1 MTILTKNRGF
11 LQALL
16 MGIIAISFCATASA
30 QEYRKLCPEWNLP
43 QVAAPNASASTE
55 ADMKPY
61 TETIPG
67 TSVKFDMVPIKG
79 GEFLMGSSEEEQEEE
94 GGDAEPKYFYD
105 PKAEGP
111 QHKVQ
116 VSPFWMGK
124 YEVTWDEYL
133 SWSTG
138 QSAKLRKAAGEP
150 ETANTE
156 IADAIPHPTPAYT
169 DMTFGMGKEGYPA
182 ICIPPFSASM
192 YCKWLTAVTG
202 RLYRLPTEAEWE
214 YACRAGT
221 TGPYSFDADDIDDY
235 AVYYDNCDD
244 KYAKVGTKKPN
255 PWGLYDMHGNVWEM
269 CLDKYEVDGYQKLI
283 DAAGGKTLVN
293 PLNPAEGAEYKVVFR
308 GGSWNDDP
316 ERLRSAARWASHKDW
331 KMQDPQIPQ
340 SIWYYTDSQWAGFR
354 IVRPLKAT
362 TAAEAKQYEPD
373 FEHYDAY
380 MKDRG
385 KRE

>member
-1 MTILTKNRGF
+1 MTILTNNRGF

-16 MGIIAISFCATASA
+16 LGIFAISFCATASA

-43 QVAAPNASASTE
+43 QVAAPNASAATE

-67 TSVKFDMVPIKG
+67 TGVKFDMVPIKG
-79 GEFLMGSSEEEQEEE
+79 GEFLMGSSEDEQEAE
-94 GGDAEPKYFYD
+94 GGEAEPKYFYD
-105 PKAEGP
+105 PAAEGP

-138 QSAKLRKAAGEP
+138 QSTKLRKAAGDP
-150 ETANTE
+150 DTANTQ

-182 ICIPPFSASM
+182 ICVPPFSATM

-221 TGPYSFDADDIDDY
+221 TGPYSFDAADIDDY

-354 IVRPLKAT
+354 IVRPLNPT
-362 TAAEAKQYEPD
+362 TAAQAKQYEPD

>member
-16 MGIIAISFCATASA
+16 MGIFAISFCATVSA

-43 QVAAPNASASTE
+43 QVATPNASASTE

-67 TSVKFDMVPIKG
+67 TGVKFDMVPIKG
-79 GEFLMGSSEEEQEEE
+79 GEFLMGSTEEEQEEE

-105 PKAEGP
+105 PAAEGP

-156 IADAIPHPTPAYT
+156 IADA
-169 DMTFGMGKEGYPA
+169 
-182 ICIPPFSASM
+182 
-192 YCKWLTAVTG
+192 
-202 RLYRLPTEAEWE
+202 
-214 YACRAGT
+214 
-221 TGPYSFDADDIDDY
+221 
-235 AVYYDNCDD
+235 
-244 KYAKVGTKKPN
+244 
-255 PWGLYDMHGNVWEM
+255 
-269 CLDKYEVDGYQKLI
+269 
-283 DAAGGKTLVN
+283 
-293 PLNPAEGAEYKVVFR
+293 
-308 GGSWNDDP
+308 
-316 ERLRSAARWASHKDW
+316 
-331 KMQDPQIPQ
+331 
-340 SIWYYTDSQWAGFR
+340 
-354 IVRPLKAT
+354 
-362 TAAEAKQYEPD
+362 
-373 FEHYDAY
+373 
-380 MKDRG
+380 
-385 KRE
+385 